1 MLVST
6 TEIMNYLRCKR
17 KHHLSSFNRE
27 GWTPLWPST
36 AMHLGTLVHRVG
48 AVWLEDPTTQVSLED
63 IFLDEATK
71 DLAILGR
78 IHKDLGYSINAFQ
91 NNDYWEMVNLGK
103 AMCKNYQAYYKKPL
117 PKDFTLVQPEQTV
130 AIPIPNTEH
139 CECNV
144 LEKCHWGCEYCHHT
158 RNTSMTY
165 SDTWCACQDQSDPCL
180 ASHYLEGTLDAII
193 LDPSHRLFVFERKT
207 YGARPNIR
215 HLQRNWQ
222 FLSYAWLLQQT
233 QDQLPSTIKASKLG
247 GIAYDGWWKR
257 AAPPKGKT
265 MDDLFFRYFMVRNPD
280 ELEEFETDLAIIVNE
295 MASQPT
301 DRIPPRTIPAFNGC
315 IDCMDLID
323 YCDAIS
329 LNESPPMHKYVKR
342 EMTPVFTEFYARTS
356 SGAGA
361 E

>member
-17 KHHLSSFNRE
+17 KHHLSSFNRL
-27 GWTPLWPST
+27 GYTPLWPST
-36 AMHLGTLVHRVG
+36 AMHLGTLIHRVG
-48 AVWLEDPTTQVSLED
+48 AVWLEDPNTQVPLED

-78 IHKDLGYSINAFQ
+78 IHKDLGFSINAFQ

-139 CECNV
+139 CECSRP
-144 LEKCHWGCEYCHHT
+144 CEYNCPVC
-158 RNTSMTY
+158 Y
-165 SDTWCACQDQSDPCL
+165 SEPFKHICECGVHRTCTCL
-180 ASHYLEGTLDAII
+180 SVFHYLEGTLDAII

-280 ELEEFETDLAIIVNE
+280 ELEEFETDLATIVNE
-295 MASQPT
+295 MASQPI